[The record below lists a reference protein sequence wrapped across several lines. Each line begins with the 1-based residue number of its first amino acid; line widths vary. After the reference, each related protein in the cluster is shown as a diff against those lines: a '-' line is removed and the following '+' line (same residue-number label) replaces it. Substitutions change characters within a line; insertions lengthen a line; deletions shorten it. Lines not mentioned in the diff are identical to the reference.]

1 MRTDLVGY
9 RVEDRD
15 EVTHVLEGED
25 WVEHFAL
32 ASVVFAWGVRRT
44 SCECFPF
51 AAEFWS
57 YLRMRAGFAR
67 RPVRFGY
74 LFLSVS

>member
-1 MRTDLVGY
+1 MMTDLVGY

-32 ASVVFAWGVRRT
+32 ASVVFSWELDGQVVSVSRLL
-44 SCECFPF
+44 P
-51 AAEFWS
+51 
-57 YLRMRAGFAR
+57 
-67 RPVRFGY
+67 RFGRT
-74 LFLSVS
+74 